1 MRGTFFA
8 GVLLALALAAPARGA
23 QDAAPAASV
32 TIDTV
37 VVTGAQPGPR
47 LWKVSRGDHVLWILG
62 TLSPLPKDM
71 EWASG
76 QAAARIREAQEILK
90 PPSARIDSDLG
101 FFGALTLLPSAMSAR
116 KNPDGKTLQ
125 QVLPAPVYAR
135 WLVLKQRYIGRDN
148 GVEKF
153 RPVFAA
159 NELWEA
165 AIKRS
170 GLSQG
175 NVVWPVIDDI
185 ADEVDAKVT
194 SPTITIKLEDPRK
207 ALKEFKGTA
216 LNDVACFERTLAR
229 LETDLV
235 PMRQRANAWA
245 VGDVKTLRALPY
257 VDSQGACQDA
267 FLSAAVV
274 KQRGMADLPARIE
287 AVWLAQA
294 ERVLAEHTNSFAVLP
309 MKELLDE
316 QGYVA
321 KLRAKGYLVESGD

>member
-1 MRGTFFA
+1 M
-8 GVLLALALAAPARGA
+8 
-23 QDAAPAASV
+23 
-32 TIDTV
+32 DTV
-37 VVTGAQPGPR
+37 VVSGAQPGPR

-71 EWASG
+71 QWASG
-76 QAAARIREAQEILK
+76 EAAARIRQSQEILR
-90 PPSARIDSDLG
+90 PPSAKIDSDIG

-116 KNPDGKTLQ
+116 KNPDGKSLQ

-135 WLVLKQRYIGRDN
+135 WLLLKQRYIGRDS

-165 AIKRS
+165 AIKRT
-170 GLSQG
+170 GLSQD
-175 NVVWPVIDDI
+175 NVVWPVVKDI
-185 ADEVDAKVT
+185 AEEVDAKVT
-194 SPTITIKLEDPRK
+194 SPMITIKLEDPRK

-216 LNDVACFERTLAR
+216 LDDVACFERTLSRVEA
-229 LETDLV
+229 DLG

-267 FLSAAVV
+267 FFSAAIV
-274 KQRGMADLPARIE
+274 KQRGMADLPARVE
-287 AVWLAQA
+287 AVWLIEA
-294 ERVLAEHTNSFAVLP
+294 ERVLAEHTSSFAMLP

-316 QGYVA
+316 NGYVA
-321 KLRAKGYLVESGD
+321 KLRAKGYSVESGD